1 MKEIIKPGYK
11 KTPVG
16 IIPEDWEVKEFK
28 NCFTQLKTYTYSR
41 NQLTLENQNNN
52 IYNIHYG
59 DIHAKFSENILDTEK
74 DLKLIPKITDEVT
87 DNPVLLRDGDVIM
100 ADASEDYKGIGKSIE
115 LIKVG
120 EKKIIA
126 GTHTFALRP
135 KINYAPK
142 FAGYIFSSFQ
152 THKQIKR
159 IATGISV
166 YGISKGNI
174 SKIKLPIPPLPE
186 QKAIADCLST
196 WDRGIEKLTALIDAK
211 KEQKKGLM
219 QRLLTGSLR
228 LRSATGEPFDGEWK
242 EVRLGE
248 IGEFKTSSVDKKI
261 KKDEIE
267 VWLLN
272 YMDVYKN
279 THITSSIK
287 FQKTSAKPTQL
298 KSSNLKIGDIL
309 FTPSSETPDDIGHS
323 AVVIEKLE
331 NVVYSYHL
339 VRFRPKMS
347 ILELGFSGYVFNID
361 EILNEFSRKATG
373 STRYTLSIKDF
384 NEVKT
389 KLPPL
394 EEQTAIAQV
403 LTTADREIELLEKKL
418 EAMKEQKKGLMQ
430 VLLTGKKRLRV
441 KG

>member
-242 EVRLGE
+242 KMIVNELADVYDGTHQTPNYVDEGIPFYSVEHLTADNFENTKFISNEVFQKENKRVKLEKGDVLMTR
-248 IGEFKTSSVDKKI
+248 IGDIGTSKYVDWKVNASFYVTLVVFKKKI
-261 KKDEIE
+261 KDIDFRFFH
-267 VWLLN
+267 
-272 YMDVYKN
+272 YF
-279 THITSSIK
+279 ISSDF
-287 FQKTSAKPTQL
+287 FQKELYRNTLHVAFPK
-298 KSSNLKIGDIL
+298 KINLGDIRL
-309 FTPSSETPDDIGHS
+309 C
-323 AVVIEKLE
+323 
-331 NVVYSYHL
+331 NVL
-339 VRFRPKMS
+339 
-347 ILELGFSGYVFNID
+347 
-361 EILNEFSRKATG
+361 
-373 STRYTLSIKDF
+373 
-384 NEVKT
+384 
-389 KLPPL
+389 LPPS

-403 LTTADREIELLEKKL
+403 LTTADREIELLEQKL

>member
-174 SKIKLPIPPLPE
+174 AKIKLPIPPLPE

-228 LRSATGEPFDGEWK
+228 LRSATGEPYDGEWK
-242 EVRLGE
+242 KMIVNELA
-248 IGEFKTSSVDKKI
+248 
-261 KKDEIE
+261 
-267 VWLLN
+267 
-272 YMDVYKN
+272 DVYDGTHQTPNYVDEGIPFYSVEHLTADNFEN
-279 THITSSIK
+279 TKFISNEV
-287 FQKTSAKPTQL
+287 FQKENKRVKLEKGDVLMTR
-298 KSSNLKIGDIL
+298 IGDIG
-309 FTPSSETPDDIGHS
+309 TS
-323 AVVIEKLE
+323 
-331 NVVYSYHL
+331 
-339 VRFRPKMS
+339 R
-347 ILELGFSGYVFNID
+347 YVD
-361 EILNEFSRKATG
+361 
-373 STRYTLSIKDF
+373 
-384 NEVKT
+384 
-389 KLPPL
+389 
-394 EEQTAIAQV
+394 
-403 LTTADREIELLEKKL
+403 
-418 EAMKEQKKGLMQ
+418 
-430 VLLTGKKRLRV
+430 
-441 KG
+441 

>member
-11 KTPVG
+11 KTAVG
-16 IIPEDWEVKEFK
+16 IIPEDWAVKRFEELANKRSDRFDPTSGINKKDIELDSLEQKSGRLLKVYCSSEYKSSKNTFKKGDILFGKLRPYLKKYWKATFDGVCSSEIWVFK
-28 NCFTQLKTYTYSR
+28 NK
-41 NQLTLENQNNN
+41 
-52 IYNIHYG
+52 
-59 DIHAKFSENILDTEK
+59 
-74 DLKLIPKITDEVT
+74 
-87 DNPVLLRDGDVIM
+87 
-100 ADASEDYKGIGKSIE
+100 KSILSDYLYLTIQSRYFIQKSQITSGTKMQRAE
-115 LIKVG
+115 WSSV
-120 EKKIIA
+120 KIA
-126 GTHTFALRP
+126 
-135 KINYAPK
+135 KI
-142 FAGYIFSSFQ
+142 
-152 THKQIKR
+152 
-159 IATGISV
+159 
-166 YGISKGNI
+166 
-174 SKIKLPIPPLPE
+174 PIPPLPE

-196 WDRGIEKLTALIDAK
+196 WDRGIEKLAALIDAK